1 MLRALNVAHES
12 WALATPFRISRGV
25 KTIADVVVME
35 IHETNGGTG
44 GSGRGEAVPYARYG
58 ETVDSVLEQVRGM
71 KSALAAGLT
80 REALQQAMPPGAAR
94 NAIDCALWDL
104 SATLSGRSVTA
115 QLGHGPL
122 PSLPAMLTIGIDT
135 PEAMHAAAERLRDAP
150 MIKVKLDA
158 NDPAARLR
166 AVRAGAP
173 QARLVVDAN
182 EGWTFDIL
190 KAMQPTLADARVELI
205 EQPLPAKADA
215 VLEGFDPACPICAD
229 ESCHVA
235 DNLPELLGRYQ
246 AVNIKLDK
254 TGGLTAALELLKRAR
269 EEGLLVMC
277 GCMVSTSLAIA
288 PAFHIARH
296 ADFVDL
302 DGPVWLKQD
311 RAGGLRVENGALVP
325 PAGALWGARTE
336 SMP

>member
-25 KTIADVVVME
+25 KTIADVVVVE
-35 IHETNGGTG
+35 IHETNAGTG

-235 DNLPELLGRYQ
+235 DN
-246 AVNIKLDK
+246 
-254 TGGLTAALELLKRAR
+254 AR
-269 EEGLLVMC
+269 
-277 GCMVSTSLAIA
+277 
-288 PAFHIARH
+288 
-296 ADFVDL
+296 D
-302 DGPVWLKQD
+302 VWLHGLHFPRHCARVPYRPSCRFRRSRRPRLAQTGPRGRPARRKRSA
-311 RAGGLRVENGALVP
+311 RAACRCVVGRTHRIDALIR
-325 PAGALWGARTE
+325 GRT
-336 SMP
+336 P